1 MPSPPPL
8 YNQNHKAFTKQRYHG
23 TEGEILSGSPSFEA
37 KGIVKNFGRIQA
49 LKGIDFKIYPGEV
62 VGLLGDNGAGK
73 STLIKVFSGV
83 LSHDKG
89 EMFLEGSPCRFDSP
103 QEARNAGI
111 ETVYQDLA
119 LATDLDIE
127 SNLFLGREI
136 LRKGWLGKIGFLDHP
151 SMFKE
156 VEELFGKLN
165 IRVRNLKSNISD
177 LSGGQR
183 QAVAVARS
191 VKWGNKLVIMD
202 EPTAALGVEQSA
214 MVLDLVKQ
222 VSSKGI
228 PVIFISHTMP
238 FVFDVCDRVVILRLG
253 EIVADLQVKDTN
265 VNEVV
270 QYITGSIK
278 SDSIARLQQT
288 TKT

>member
-1 MPSPPPL
+1 MKKS
-8 YNQNHKAFTKQRYHG
+8 
-23 TEGEILSGSPSFEA
+23 
-37 KGIVKNFGRIQA
+37 FGRIQA
-49 LKGIDFKIYPGEV
+49 LNDIDFTIYPGEV

-73 STLIKVFSGV
+73 STLIKIFSGA
-83 LSHDKG
+83 LSPDEG
-89 EMFLEGSPCRFDSP
+89 ELMLEGKACSFHSP
-103 QEARNAGI
+103 QEARDAGI

-127 SNLFLGREI
+127 SNLFLGREMHRPG
-136 LRKGWLGKIGFLDHP
+136 LLGSFGFLDRKA
-151 SMFKE
+151 MFSE
-156 VEELFGKLN
+156 VEELFAKLN
-165 IRVRNLKSNISD
+165 IRVRDLKSKVSD

-183 QAVAVARS
+183 QAVAVARA

-214 MVLDLVKQ
+214 MVLNLIRQ
-222 VSSKGI
+222 VSSSGI

-253 EIVADLQVKDTN
+253 EIVANLKVKETS

-270 QYITGSIK
+270 QYITGSKK
-278 SDSIARLQQT
+278 SNDIARLQQVT
-288 TKT
+288 VQ

>member
-1 MPSPPPL
+1 MEP
-8 YNQNHKAFTKQRYHG
+8 
-23 TEGEILSGSPSFEA
+23 IPSFEA
-37 KGIVKNFGRIQA
+37 KGIIKNFGRIQA
-49 LKGIDFKIYPGEV
+49 LKGIDFTIYPGEV

-73 STLIKVFSGV
+73 STLIKVFSGA
-83 LSHDKG
+83 LSPDEG
-89 EMFLEGSPCRFDSP
+89 ELLLEGKICRFSSP
-103 QEARNAGI
+103 QEARDAGI

-136 LRKGWLGKIGFLDHP
+136 LKKGWRSRFGFLDRKA
-151 SMFKE
+151 MFRE
-156 VEELFGKLN
+156 VEDLFAKLN
-165 IRVRNLKSNISD
+165 IRVRDLNANISD

-183 QAVAVARS
+183 QAVAVARA

-214 MVLDLVKQ
+214 MVLDLVRQ
-222 VSSKGI
+222 VRSKGI

-238 FVFDVCDRVVILRLG
+238 FVFDVCDRIVILRLG
-253 EIVADLQVKDTN
+253 EVVANLKVKETT

-270 QYITGSIK
+270 QYITGSK
-278 SDSIARLQQT
+278 QSDRIARLQQSGARP
-288 TKT
+288 